1 MANEEVSCSNTLSGA
16 TTMTSAGG
24 IHHDLIN
31 IIAAAQMSG
40 IVLNRSDLRAAAAAH
55 PAPRG
60 NHLSMHIVQALQHAL
75 EALHRRILG
84 VQRMSGI
91 RGGRMMSQ
99 AMIVKGAIELVVAN
113 AAMGRSSHASTA
125 C

>member
-1 MANEEVSCSNTLSGA
+1 MKGFRFSRAANEEVSCSITTSGI
-16 TTMTSAGG
+16 TTETSACG
-24 IHHDLIN
+24 IHHEFIN

-75 EALHRRILG
+75 EALH
-84 VQRMSGI
+84 
-91 RGGRMMSQ
+91 
-99 AMIVKGAIELVVAN
+99 
-113 AAMGRSSHASTA
+113 
-125 C
+125 